1 VSLIWRE
8 ATPGDRNLLKTFA
21 CTSPAP
27 KEPGRR
33 AKPHPKPWEKA
44 VQSAIRTLPVPQDR
58 RDGTCLL
65 GFDAE
70 LLVAYSLWTESDQR
84 KGLFKLR
91 LIAIA
96 TSARGS
102 GGAVARECLEETLTR
117 IESTLEP
124 GVAGLVYGLVDV
136 NNGASQRL
144 LKHFDF
150 SVQPNAPVED
160 PELEMWVTRIHG
172 R

>member
-1 VSLIWRE
+1 MAHV
-8 ATPGDRNLLKTFA
+8 
-21 CTSPAP
+21 C
-27 KEPGRR
+27 
-33 AKPHPKPWEKA
+33 
-44 VQSAIRTLPVPQDR
+44 
-58 RDGTCLL
+58 
-65 GFDAE
+65 
-70 LLVAYSLWTESDQR
+70 SDQR
-84 KGLFKLR
+84 EGLFKLR

-96 TSARGS
+96 TSARGR
-102 GGAVARECLEETLTR
+102 GGAVARECLDETLTR

-124 GVAGLVYGLVDV
+124 GVDGLVYGLVDV

-150 SVQPNAPVED
+150 TVQQHAPVED

>member
-1 VSLIWRE
+1 MARVCS
-8 ATPGDRNLLKTFA
+8 
-21 CTSPAP
+21 
-27 KEPGRR
+27 
-33 AKPHPKPWEKA
+33 
-44 VQSAIRTLPVPQDR
+44 
-58 RDGTCLL
+58 
-65 GFDAE
+65 GFDGE

-84 KGLFKLR
+84 RGLFKLR

-96 TSARGS
+96 TSARGR

-144 LKHFDF
+144 LKHFIF
-150 SVQPNAPVED
+150 QTEPNAPVEHRTRD
-160 PELEMWVTRIHG
+160 AGHADRRPIRQQLETSKERPAGSTSGGAEGVTWRLEGGVVGG
-172 R
+172 RRDRPSGLRGCR